1 MEAKEVLQLPWKKI
15 TDWSGL
21 RATFNGQHFSICED
35 ELDTFLDFIFS
46 DISRKLQIPY
56 EQLYPILK
64 EENRRFYSLK
74 KELFRDGSYN
84 QVWGINDKKDFL
96 KLKNLQNTL
105 IVPDTD
111 FITGNKVQ
119 RCEMLFKE
127 LSDAEKLELLN
138 KIGKINVKI
147 EYCE

>member
-1 MEAKEVLQLPWKKI
+1 MEAKDVLQLPWKKV

-21 RATFNGQHFSICED
+21 TATCKGRHFAICED
-35 ELDTFLDFIFS
+35 DLDTFVDFIFS

-56 EQLYPILK
+56 DQLYPILE

-74 KELFRDGSYN
+74 EDLFFEDYRKHNGIDDELSY
-84 QVWGINDKKDFL
+84 L
-96 KLKNLQNTL
+96 KLMKLQNAL
-105 IVPDTD
+105 VVPDTD
-111 FITGNKVQ
+111 FITGNKVN
-119 RCEMLFKE
+119 RCERLFKE
-127 LSDAEKLELLN
+127 LSDVEKLEFLN